1 MRREGRLAGV
11 TGRTCAAVVVA
22 AVVTAGC
29 GRVPDGPAP
38 ARSTS
43 AAAPGKDGNLAPAP
57 EATPLPAGLAPIT
70 APFRGDLDQMVKRR
84 LVRVLT
90 VQNPILYSV
99 DRGREIGLTYEVI
112 KAFEARL
119 NQQLGNDVVRA
130 HI

>member
-57 EATPLPAGLAPIT
+57 EATPLPAGHLLTEQDIAIKSP
-70 APFRGDLDQMVKRR
+70 GDGLPPYELERIVGRTLRR
-84 LVRVLT
+84 
-90 VQNPILYSV
+90 
-99 DRGREIGLTYEVI
+99 
-112 KAFEARL
+112 A
-119 NQQLGNDVVRA
+119 VRA
-130 HI
+130 DESLTFGILEPERAGAVAHAQA